1 MSPTPWFI
9 WRACRSMRSPVH
21 DRHGDQDAVY
31 RARLGHFPLTWKRH
45 QPCPYQKLHPPQFQ
59 VAPLQ
64 RLLVRVRE
72 SHDSSRQAEIRGLLR
87 RTRSVFWIL
96 YSNYFGIALPVIV
109 REGIIAREVVI

>member
-1 MSPTPWFI
+1 MFMDYSLANDDGEGYAGRFPDQTP
-9 WRACRSMRSPVH
+9 A
-21 DRHGDQDAVY
+21 DG
-31 RARLGHFPLTWKRH
+31 
-45 QPCPYQKLHPPQFQ
+45 CPYQKLHPPQFQ